1 LQNELSDYPIGCSNA
16 SDSFEQQHTTFFNLL
31 TLNYLFHMLKKSL
44 FSAAFVLIAGGM
56 LMAQAPQRSC
66 STMDVDARLHAED
79 PMYTENREAIE
90 TFTQNFIAN
99 NTTEG
104 ERAVVTIPVVVHII
118 YNVAAENISDTR
130 VYEQMDVLTDDFRR
144 MNADVGETP
153 AWFTAEAAD
162 TEIQFCLATTDPSG
176 NPTTGITRTSTTKT
190 AFSTADEMK
199 YGTYGHTIWDRS
211 KYLNIWVCDLSG
223 GLLGYAQF
231 PGGAAATDGV
241 VIDYAYFGVTGAGA
255 PFNEGRTATHEVG
268 HWLNLY
274 HIWGDDGTGCGGSDL
289 VADTP
294 NQADETYGCPG
305 GTIRISCSN
314 GPDGDMYQNYMDYTD
329 DGCMNLFTSGQKTRM
344 QALFAP
350 GGNRYSITTSPGCG
364 GGGGATCN
372 APTGMNTTGISS
384 TAATFNWTAAA
395 GATSYNV
402 RYKTTA
408 GATWTTTT
416 SATTSKSVTGLT
428 AGTAYEWQVQT
439 VCSGGTTSAYT
450 ASTNFTTT
458 GGGGACVDNYE
469 PNNTSGTAATIS
481 TGVTYQELIA
491 SSTDKDYFK
500 FTTTSPNTKIK
511 VNVTSVPADYD
522 VRLYNQSVSQKG
534 ISQNAGTADEQ
545 IIWNTTAAGT
555 RYVQVYGW
563 AGAYNTSDC
572 YDLLISVRSANWKD
586 DGTFTTVNEEW
597 DNSILS
603 VFPNPATGDMITVD
617 YFSVQEDMNVSVQ
630 IVDILG
636 RVASTTSAAVTGG
649 ENMIDLSVA
658 DLQAGFY
665 FVMISNGKSTY
676 TEKFIVD

>member
-1 LQNELSDYPIGCSNA
+1 M
-16 SDSFEQQHTTFFNLL
+16 F
-31 TLNYLFHMLKKSL
+31 KKSIL
-44 FSAAFVLIAGGM
+44 FTACAALMATAV
-56 LMAQAPQRSC
+56 MAQAPQRSC
-66 STMDVDARLHAED
+66 SAMDVDARLRAED
-79 PMYTENREAIE
+79 PFYAANREAIE
-90 TFTQNFIAN
+90 TFTQNYIA
-99 NTTEG
+99 TDG
-104 ERAVVTIPVVVHII
+104 ERAVVTIPVVVHVV
-118 YNVAAENISDTR
+118 YNVAAENISDAR
-130 VYEQMDVLTDDFRR
+130 IFEQIDVLTEDFRR
-144 MNADVGETP
+144 TNSDVGETP
-153 AWFTAEAAD
+153 AYFAGIAAD
-162 TEIQFCLATTDPSG
+162 CEIQFCLATTDPSG

-190 AFSTADEMK
+190 SFSTSDEMK
-199 YGTYGHTIWDRS
+199 GATYGKTAWDRN
-211 KYLNIWVCDLSG
+211 KYLNLWVCDLSG

-231 PGGAAATDGV
+231 PGGAASTDGV
-241 VIDYAYFGVTGAGA
+241 VIDYAYFGVTGAAA
-255 PFNEGRTATHEVG
+255 PFNLGRTATHEVG

-314 GPDGDMYQNYMDYTD
+314 GPNGDNFQNYMDYTD
-329 DGCMNLFTSGQKTRM
+329 DGCMNMFTAGQKTRM

-350 GGNRYSITTSPGCG
+350 GGSRNSITTSNGCA

-372 APTGMNTTGISS
+372 APTGMNTTGV
-384 TAATFNWTAAA
+384 TASGATFNWTGAA

-416 SATTSKSVTGLT
+416 SATTSKTITGLT

-439 VCSGGTTSAYT
+439 VCSGGTTSSYT
-450 ASTNFTTT
+450 TSTNFTTT
-458 GGGGACVDNYE
+458 GGGGGACVDNYE

-481 TGVTYQELIA
+481 TNVTYQELIA

-511 VNVTSVPADYD
+511 VTLTSLPADYD

-534 ISQNAGTADEQ
+534 ISENGGTTNEQ

-563 AGAYNTSDC
+563 DGAFSTADC
-572 YDLLISVRSANWKD
+572 YDLLISVQSANYRE
-586 DGTFTTVNEEW
+586 DGSFTVVNEEW
-597 DNSILS
+597 DNAITNI
-603 VFPNPATGDMITVD
+603 FPNPATGDLVTVD

-636 RVASTTSAAVTGG
+636 RVVSTTNASIVSG
-649 ENMIDLSVA
+649 ENMIDLNVA
-658 DLQAGFY
+658 DLQGGVY
-665 FVMISNGKSTY
+665 IVVISNGKSTY
-676 TEKFIVD
+676 TENFIVD